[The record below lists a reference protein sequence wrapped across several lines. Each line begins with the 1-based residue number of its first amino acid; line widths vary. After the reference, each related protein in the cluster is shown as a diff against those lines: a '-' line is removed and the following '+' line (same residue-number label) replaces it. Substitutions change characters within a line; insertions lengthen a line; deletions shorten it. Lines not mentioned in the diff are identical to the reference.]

1 MPNIY
6 KRKTASRRGNWTEE
20 SLKAAITSVKNGQM
34 TIYSA
39 SKIYNIP
46 RKTLERKYKKDNDKK
61 GPMGLSSVLGE
72 QNEQK
77 LVTHIKTMQSKE
89 LPLSI
94 DDVRTIAFAERLNI
108 SHRFNKTTE
117 KAGYDWMQMFLKR
130 SPDIRL
136 RQSEGVS
143 LARSQA
149 LNRVDAYFQL
159 LKQVLTD
166 NDLMGKANCIFN
178 MDESGM
184 QLNNR
189 PGYVLA
195 EKGSKAVSTI
205 TSTEKGET
213 ITVIGCCN
221 AECTFLPPA
230 CIFKEKNPSDQRLTT
245 GQKSNET
252 TFSAFNNE
260 GVEKPDKEFTR
271 SEILK
276 EISPISQRVVE
287 ARKRAKQVGILSTSE
302 CHIKLRKS
310 KEQEKNAKEERIKIK
325 KEKLIAKE
333 ENKTEKIRAA
343 RKRKAVRKISESSDD
358 EEEPILMRFRY

>member
-1 MPNIY
+1 MYTNLSPKYMPNIY
-6 KRKTASRRGNWTEE
+6 KRKTASGRGNWTEE
-20 SLKAAITSVKNGQM
+20 SLKAAITSVKNGEM

-61 GPMGLSSVLGE
+61 GPMGPSSMLGE

-89 LPLSI
+89 FSLSI

-136 RQSEGVS
+136 QKSEGVL

-149 LNRVDAYFQL
+149 LNRVEVDAYFQL
-159 LKQVLTD
+159 LEQVLTD
-166 NDLMGKANCIFN
+166 NDLN
-178 MDESGM
+178 MDESGL

-195 EKGSKAVSTI
+195 EKGSKPVSTI

-221 AECTFLPPA
+221 AEGTFLPPA
-230 CIFKEKNPSDQRLTT
+230 CIVKEKNSSGQRLTT
-245 GQKSNET
+245 GQKSNKT
-252 TFSAFNNE
+252 TFSGFNNK

-287 ARKRAKQVGILSTSE
+287 ARKRAKQVGIPLTSE
-302 CHIKLRKS
+302 CHIKLRKA
-310 KEQEKNAKEERIKIK
+310 KEQEKKMPK
-325 KEKLIAKE
+325 KRE
-333 ENKTEKIRAA
+333 
-343 RKRKAVRKISESSDD
+343 
-358 EEEPILMRFRY
+358 